1 MASWTHLIRFV
12 AVEDDKTYLG
22 QLVDTARDIGIDS
35 LNGIPI
41 YAFVVEGS
49 IYSGRVT
56 DRRLQIRKVCCKSNV
71 PLLPELSELTCLV
84 NILRFFLQLTHKNV
98 RISAA

>member
-22 QLVDTARDIGIDS
+22 QLVDTARDIGIGS

-56 DRRLQIRKVCCKSNV
+56 ERKLQIGKVCCKPKILV
-71 PLLPELSELTCLV
+71 FPQLSVLTCL
-84 NILRFFLQLTHKNV
+84 NILRFFLRLTHKNV
-98 RISAA
+98 LISAA